1 MKPSPKQNGN
11 RPRAIPLEDL
21 FADIEQG
28 SVWEGFSHISEIANC
43 LLADYRGNRMERE
56 KQPQT
61 KQNGKRAT

>member
-1 MKPSPKQNGN
+1 MKPTPKQNGN

-43 LLADYRGNRMERE
+43 LLVERE
-56 KQPQT
+56 EQSQVKQ
-61 KQNGKRAT
+61 KGSSRD